1 MTLEQII
8 DFVSRNEGKWLPT
21 IGGRARFTVHK
32 VGERAFRFT
41 TQAGTPR
48 NENYDYIGRSLKV
61 FNETGSF
68 KIQDYQLT
76 SRTVNASYV
85 LGLFWQTASEIG
97 GLQNVPPETP
107 IEDKEVLAA
116 KPTEQTALRKSRLG
130 QGPYR
135 ESLLRLRRCCY
146 VTGFSEARLL
156 RASHIKPWV
165 ESNNR
170 ERLDPCNGLLLIP
183 NYDLLFDKGLISFED
198 DGRILIS
205 SQLSGSAITAL
216 GINTGF
222 NGSDLGDATKVYLAY
237 HRQETFRP

>member
-1 MTLEQII
+1 MTLDQVI

-21 IGGRARFTVHK
+21 IGGQARFSVHK

-48 NENYDYIGRSLKV
+48 NENYDYIGRSLNV

-68 KIQDYQLT
+68 KIRDYRLT

-85 LGLFWQTASEIG
+85 LGLFWQTAAEIG
-97 GLQNVPPETP
+97 DLQNVPPETP

-135 ESLLRLRRCCY
+135 ESLLQLRRKCY
-146 VTGFSEARLL
+146 VTGFSEAKLL

-165 ESNNR
+165 DCNNR
-170 ERLDPCNGLLLIP
+170 ERLDPYNGLLLTP
-183 NYDLLFDKGLISFED
+183 NYDLLFDKGLVSFED
-198 DGRILIS
+198 NGGILIS
-205 SQLSGSAITAL
+205 SQLSKEAVTAL

-222 NGSDLGDATKVYLAY
+222 HGVDLGDATKVYLAY
-237 HRQETFRP
+237 HRQEKFRR